1 MTTLLLWLLTGVC
14 AVTDWVAVA
23 RHDTRTER
31 WAKPATLA
39 ALIATALAMGAT
51 DSAAGLWLL
60 VALAFGLLGDV
71 MLLSPS
77 TARFQAGLAAFLVG
91 HLAYLGSFLTL
102 GMDRP
107 GWAMAGLV
115 VVVVALAL
123 ARGVLPATQRSDGP
137 ALSVP
142 VAVYMAVISAMT
154 LAAWATGV
162 ALVAVGASVFLASDT
177 ILAVD
182 RFVQPR
188 SWARV
193 AVMTTYHTG
202 QALIVLGVLGLG

>member
-23 RHDTRTER
+23 RHDARTER

-51 DSAAGLWLL
+51 DSAAGIWLL

-91 HLAYLGSFLTL
+91 HLAYLGCFLTL
-102 GMDRP
+102 GLDRP
-107 GWAMAGLV
+107 GWALAGLV